1 MTRRVQDGGEARAGA
16 SASLQRLWEQAQQ
29 AAQRPGHYGG
39 PLKVL
44 EMLMGRADFRP
55 KNGGKA

>member
-1 MTRRVQDGGEARAGA
+1 MPRPGGNGAGPDTR
-16 SASLQRLWEQAQQ
+16 SLQRLWELAQQ

-44 EMLMGRADFRP
+44 EMLMDHPDFKP
-55 KNGGKA
+55 SSSGQA

>member
-1 MTRRVQDGGEARAGA
+1 MKRPTGA
-16 SASLQRLWEQAQQ
+16 TVGNTDRLAHLWELAQQ
-29 AAQRPGHYGG
+29 AAQRSSHYGG